1 MGKPNSFILL
11 VDDDA
16 GKRYTLAKT
25 LIRAGFLVREAKTG
39 GEALEMLSARPDLV
53 ILDVKLPDISGFEV
67 CRRIKSD
74 PATSVIPVLHISTTF
89 VHLEDKIQGLDSGA
103 DGYLTNVAEPMEL
116 IATVRA
122 LLRARRAEETAQLT
136 TRQWQTTFDAISDG
150 VMLLDASGRIVQAN
164 RTLEH
169 ILGRT
174 WSEIVGRELPALW
187 DQRAQPEDSP
197 FARMLVSGAREAED
211 LSLGDLWLHVSV
223 DPLRNA
229 SGEINGALCIV
240 ADITHRKRM
249 EMQLFRQAEELQ
261 KTSQRKDEFLA
272 MLAHELRNPL
282 APLANTLQII
292 RMQLKG
298 NELVDN
304 SLDIAGRQIEH
315 MTRLLEDLFDV
326 SRTTRGMVELRR
338 KLVDLNT
345 VVNHAVEAVF
355 PLVESLGH
363 ELTNSLPR
371 EAIHVEG
378 DPTRLEQIVLNLLNN
393 AAKYTEPG
401 GKIAVTLSQEADLAV
416 LRVSDSGIGITPEMQ
431 TNIFDLFVQADRSLD
446 RARGGL
452 GIGLTLVRSLVE
464 LHGGTISV
472 FSSGTGQGS
481 TFTVKFKVVSV
492 PPLEKARAIARP
504 VECGVRQLRILIVDD
519 NRDSARTLARV
530 LEFDGHTA
538 SCIFDGLAVTQSVAS
553 FRPDFVLLDI
563 GLPGLDGF
571 QVAEQLRR
579 SFSKQELTLVAV
591 TGYGEERDHALAKLA
606 GFDHYLVKPLDLGV
620 LKRLLSAREP
630 TIV

>member
-11 VDDDA
+11 VDDDE

-25 LIRAGFLVREAKTG
+25 LIRAGFLVREAATG
-39 GEALEMLSARPDLV
+39 GEALELLSARPDLV

-136 TRQWQTTFDAISDG
+136 TQQWQTTFDAISDG
-150 VMLLDASGRIVQAN
+150 VMLLDASGRVVQAN

-187 DQRAQPEDSP
+187 GEQTEPENSP
-197 FARMLVSGAREAED
+197 FARMVVSGAREAED

-223 DPLRNA
+223 DPLRSA
-229 SGEINGALCIV
+229 TGEITGALCIV
-240 ADITHRKRM
+240 SDITNRKRM
-249 EMQLFRQAEELQ
+249 EVQLFRQAEELQ
-261 KTSQRKDEFLA
+261 KTGQRKDEFLA

-292 RMQLKG
+292 RMQIKG
-298 NELVDN
+298 NDLVKE
-304 SLDIAGRQIEH
+304 SLEIAGRQIEH

-326 SRTTRGMVELRR
+326 SRTTRGMVELR
-338 KLVDLNT
+338 KTTVDLNT
-345 VVNHAVEAVF
+345 VVNHAVEATL
-355 PLVESLGH
+355 PLIASARHELSKSLPGESLY
-363 ELTNSLPR
+363 
-371 EAIHVEG
+371 VEG
-378 DPTRLEQIVLNLLNN
+378 DPTRLEQIVTNLLNN

-401 GKIAVTLSQEADLAV
+401 GKITVTLSQEADQAV
-416 LRVSDSGIGITPEMQ
+416 LRVGDSGIGITPEMQ
-431 TNIFDLFVQADRSLD
+431 ANIFDLFVQADRSLD

-452 GIGLTLVRSLVE
+452 GIGLTLVRTLVE

-481 TFTVKFKVVSV
+481 TFTVKFAMAPARV
-492 PPLEKARAIARP
+492 LEKMDRARGPTESAPTPR
-504 VECGVRQLRILIVDD
+504 RILIVDD

-530 LEFDGHTA
+530 LEFDGHIA
-538 SCIFDGLAVTQSVAS
+538 SCVFDGLAVTQNVMS
-553 FRPDFVLLDI
+553 FRPDVVLLDI
-563 GLPGLDGF
+563 GLPGMDGF
-571 QVAEQLRR
+571 QVAEQLRQ
-579 SFSKQELTLVAV
+579 SFPREVLTLIAV

-606 GFDHYLVKPLDLGV
+606 GFDHYLTKPLDLGA
-620 LKRLLSAREP
+620 LKRLLAARQ
-630 TIV
+630 TAMV